1 MIRSPFDIDAPDWA
15 DTNDDGIWCTFCG
28 ALLVAAFHIDD
39 DTEAPENCRTCGA
52 PDDAEAMAEYF
63 T

>member
-1 MIRSPFDIDAPDWA
+1 MTSPYDIKIEEWA
-15 DTNDDGIWCTFCG
+15 TANDDGIWCTFCG
-28 ALLVAAFHIDD
+28 ELLVSSHQIDE

-52 PDDAEAMAEYF
+52 PDDAEAMTEYF